1 MNLSIIKRTMSQGF
15 KIYTK
20 SGDKGTSAL
29 FTGER
34 LPKDAQVFQ
43 TLGAIDELNAH
54 LGLARE
60 YMTKES
66 QGLEQL
72 EEIQARLI
80 DVGSHVATPRTSEQS
95 KKVAHTDFPAQHIT
109 DLEQWIDAM
118 DTKLPVLKN
127 FILPSGGLA
136 ASQLHIAR
144 TVCRR
149 AERSLVPLFQEE
161 MISEPTYIYVNRL
174 SDYLFMLARICAIEE
189 GKPETIYKKAKIV
202 AQNEEDLTQK
212 L

>member
-1 MNLSIIKRTMSQGF
+1 MNFIKRTMSTGF

-29 FTGER
+29 YTGER
-34 LPKDAQVFQ
+34 LAKDSQVFQ

-60 YMTKES
+60 YIGKES
-66 QGLEQL
+66 KGMSQL

-80 DVGSHVATPRTSEQS
+80 DVGSHVATPRSTQNE
-95 KKVAHTDFPAQHIT
+95 KKKAHTDFPSCHIS
-109 DLEQWIDAM
+109 DLECWIDEM
-118 DTKLPVLKN
+118 DTKLPPLKN

-136 ASQLHIAR
+136 ASQLHVAR

-149 AERSLVPLFQEE
+149 AERELVPLFQDDLIGE
-161 MISEPTYIYVNRL
+161 STYIYINRL
-174 SDYLFMLARICAIEE
+174 SDYLFMLAR
-189 GKPETIYKKAKIV
+189 T
-202 AQNEEDLTQK
+202 
-212 L
+212 